1 MAYFRII
8 FKEDNKLW
16 RKYFTFAYRFV
27 IGDNEE
33 VKFPENYTLQSS
45 DVLKIQA
52 LNHQGEVV
60 KDISFFK
67 KEKMSPFQRTRSHI
81 LVREDIFQE
90 ELFKNLKKKYEKRLL
105 LDIKEKIEKRNDCLI
120 WENKILF

>member
-16 RKYFTFAYRFV
+16 QKYFTFAYRFV
-27 IGDNEE
+27 IGDNED

-67 KEKMSPFQRTRSHI
+67 VNEKLKEALLQLAEIPKFLDFT
-81 LVREDIFQE
+81 
-90 ELFKNLKKKYEKRLL
+90 EL
-105 LDIKEKIEKRNDCLI
+105 
-120 WENKILF
+120 

>member
-1 MAYFRII
+1 MAYFRIV

-33 VKFPENYTLQSS
+33 VKFPENYTHQSS

-60 KDISFFK
+60 KDFSFFK
-67 KEKMSPFQRTRSHI
+67 KEKMSPFQRTKSHI
-81 LVREDIFQE
+81 LVREDIFR
-90 ELFKNLKKKYEKRLL
+90 KNYLR
-105 LDIKEKIEKRNDCLI
+105 I
-120 WENKILF
+120 

>member
-27 IGDNEE
+27 IGDNED

-67 KEKMSPFQRTRSHI
+67 VKEKLKEALLQLAEIPKFLDFT
-81 LVREDIFQE
+81 
-90 ELFKNLKKKYEKRLL
+90 EL
-105 LDIKEKIEKRNDCLI
+105 
-120 WENKILF
+120 

>member
-27 IGDNEE
+27 IGDNED

-60 KDISFFK
+60 KDISSFK
-67 KEKMSPFQRTRSHI
+67 VNEKLKEALLQ
-81 LVREDIFQE
+81 LA
-90 ELFKNLKKKYEKRLL
+90 ELPKF
-105 LDIKEKIEKRNDCLI
+105 LDLAEL
-120 WENKILF
+120 

>member
-27 IGDNEE
+27 IGDNED

-67 KEKMSPFQRTRSHI
+67 VNEKLKEALLQLAEIPKFLDFT
-81 LVREDIFQE
+81 
-90 ELFKNLKKKYEKRLL
+90 EL
-105 LDIKEKIEKRNDCLI
+105 
-120 WENKILF
+120 

>member
-1 MAYFRII
+1 MAYFRIV

-67 KEKMSPFQRTRSHI
+67 VNEKLKEALLQ
-81 LVREDIFQE
+81 LA
-90 ELFKNLKKKYEKRLL
+90 ELSKF
-105 LDIKEKIEKRNDCLI
+105 LDFAKL
-120 WENKILF
+120 

>member
-1 MAYFRII
+1 MAYFRIV

-67 KEKMSPFQRTRSHI
+67 VNEKLKEALLQ
-81 LVREDIFQE
+81 LA
-90 ELFKNLKKKYEKRLL
+90 ELPKFFRF
-105 LDIKEKIEKRNDCLI
+105 C
-120 WENKILF
+120 

>member
-1 MAYFRII
+1 MAYFRIV

-27 IGDNEE
+27 IGDNED

-67 KEKMSPFQRTRSHI
+67 VNEKLKEALLQLAEIPKFLDFT
-81 LVREDIFQE
+81 
-90 ELFKNLKKKYEKRLL
+90 EL
-105 LDIKEKIEKRNDCLI
+105 
-120 WENKILF
+120 

>member
-1 MAYFRII
+1 MVYFRII

-27 IGDNEE
+27 IGDNED

-67 KEKMSPFQRTRSHI
+67 VNEKLKEALLQLAEIPKFLDFT
-81 LVREDIFQE
+81 
-90 ELFKNLKKKYEKRLL
+90 EL
-105 LDIKEKIEKRNDCLI
+105 
-120 WENKILF
+120 

>member
-16 RKYFTFAYRFV
+16 RRYFTFAYRFV
-27 IGDNEE
+27 IGDNED

-45 DVLKIQA
+45 DVFKIQA

-67 KEKMSPFQRTRSHI
+67 VNEKLKEALLQLAEIPKFLDFT
-81 LVREDIFQE
+81 
-90 ELFKNLKKKYEKRLL
+90 EL
-105 LDIKEKIEKRNDCLI
+105 
-120 WENKILF
+120 

>member
-1 MAYFRII
+1 MAYFRIV

-27 IGDNEE
+27 IGDNED

-67 KEKMSPFQRTRSHI
+67 VKEKLKEALLQLAEIPKFLDFT
-81 LVREDIFQE
+81 
-90 ELFKNLKKKYEKRLL
+90 EL
-105 LDIKEKIEKRNDCLI
+105 
-120 WENKILF
+120 

>member
-67 KEKMSPFQRTRSHI
+67 VNEKLKEALLQ
-81 LVREDIFQE
+81 LA
-90 ELFKNLKKKYEKRLL
+90 ELSKF
-105 LDIKEKIEKRNDCLI
+105 LDFAKL
-120 WENKILF
+120 

>member
-1 MAYFRII
+1 MAYFRIA

-27 IGDNEE
+27 IGDNED
-33 VKFPENYTLQSS
+33 VKFPENYALQSS

-67 KEKMSPFQRTRSHI
+67 VNEKLKEALLQ
-81 LVREDIFQE
+81 LA
-90 ELFKNLKKKYEKRLL
+90 ELPKF
-105 LDIKEKIEKRNDCLI
+105 LDFAEL
-120 WENKILF
+120 

>member
-1 MAYFRII
+1 MAYFRIV

-16 RKYFTFAYRFV
+16 QKYFTFAYRFV
-27 IGDNEE
+27 IGDNED

-67 KEKMSPFQRTRSHI
+67 VNEKLKEALLQ
-81 LVREDIFQE
+81 LA
-90 ELFKNLKKKYEKRLL
+90 ELPKFFSF
-105 LDIKEKIEKRNDCLI
+105 C
-120 WENKILF
+120 

>member
-27 IGDNEE
+27 IGDNED

-60 KDISFFK
+60 KDVSFFK
-67 KEKMSPFQRTRSHI
+67 VNEKLKEALLQ
-81 LVREDIFQE
+81 LA
-90 ELFKNLKKKYEKRLL
+90 ELSKF
-105 LDIKEKIEKRNDCLI
+105 LDFAKL
-120 WENKILF
+120 

>member
-1 MAYFRII
+1 MAYFRIV

-60 KDISFFK
+60 KDISSFK
-67 KEKMSPFQRTRSHI
+67 VNEKLKEALLQ
-81 LVREDIFQE
+81 LA
-90 ELFKNLKKKYEKRLL
+90 ELPKF
-105 LDIKEKIEKRNDCLI
+105 LDLAEL
-120 WENKILF
+120 

>member
-1 MAYFRII
+1 MVYFRII

-27 IGDNEE
+27 IGDNED

-67 KEKMSPFQRTRSHI
+67 VKEKLKEALLQLAEIPKFLDFT
-81 LVREDIFQE
+81 
-90 ELFKNLKKKYEKRLL
+90 EL
-105 LDIKEKIEKRNDCLI
+105 
-120 WENKILF
+120 

>member
-1 MAYFRII
+1 MAYFRIV

-27 IGDNEE
+27 IGDNED

-45 DVLKIQA
+45 NVLKIQA

-60 KDISFFK
+60 KDVSFFK
-67 KEKMSPFQRTRSHI
+67 VNEKLKEALLQ
-81 LVREDIFQE
+81 LA
-90 ELFKNLKKKYEKRLL
+90 ELSKF
-105 LDIKEKIEKRNDCLI
+105 LDFAKL
-120 WENKILF
+120 

>member
-1 MAYFRII
+1 MAYFRIV

-27 IGDNEE
+27 IGDNED
-33 VKFPENYTLQSS
+33 VKFPENYALQSS

-60 KDISFFK
+60 KDISSFK
-67 KEKMSPFQRTRSHI
+67 VNEKLKEALLQ
-81 LVREDIFQE
+81 LA
-90 ELFKNLKKKYEKRLL
+90 ELPKF
-105 LDIKEKIEKRNDCLI
+105 LDLAEL
-120 WENKILF
+120 

>member
-1 MAYFRII
+1 MAYFRIV

-16 RKYFTFAYRFV
+16 QKYFTFAYRFV

-67 KEKMSPFQRTRSHI
+67 VNETLKEALLQ
-81 LVREDIFQE
+81 LA
-90 ELFKNLKKKYEKRLL
+90 ELSKF
-105 LDIKEKIEKRNDCLI
+105 LDFAKL
-120 WENKILF
+120 

>member
-1 MAYFRII
+1 MTYFRIV

-27 IGDNEE
+27 IGDNED
-33 VKFPENYTLQSS
+33 VKFPENYTHQSS

-67 KEKMSPFQRTRSHI
+67 VNEKLKEALLQLT
-81 LVREDIFQE
+81 
-90 ELFKNLKKKYEKRLL
+90 ELPKF
-105 LDIKEKIEKRNDCLI
+105 LDFAEL
-120 WENKILF
+120 

>member
-16 RKYFTFAYRFV
+16 RKYFTFVYCFV
-27 IGDNEE
+27 IGNNEE

-60 KDISFFK
+60 KDISTFK
-67 KEKMSPFQRTRSHI
+67 MNEKLKET
-81 LVREDIFQE
+81 
-90 ELFKNLKKKYEKRLL
+90 LFTTS
-105 LDIKEKIEKRNDCLI
+105 
-120 WENKILF
+120 

>member
-1 MAYFRII
+1 MAYFRIV

-16 RKYFTFAYRFV
+16 QKYFTFAYRFV
-27 IGDNEE
+27 IGNNEE

-60 KDISFFK
+60 KDVSFFK
-67 KEKMSPFQRTRSHI
+67 KEKMSPFQRTKSHI

-90 ELFKNLKKKYEKRLL
+90 ELFKDLKGKRV
-105 LDIKEKIEKRNDCLI
+105 
-120 WENKILF
+120 

>member
-27 IGDNEE
+27 IGDNED

-67 KEKMSPFQRTRSHI
+67 VNEK
-81 LVREDIFQE
+81 
-90 ELFKNLKKKYEKRLL
+90 
-105 LDIKEKIEKRNDCLI
+105 IKEALLQLAEIPKFLDFTEL
-120 WENKILF
+120 

>member
-16 RKYFTFAYRFV
+16 RRYFTFAYRFV
-27 IGDNEE
+27 IGDNED

-67 KEKMSPFQRTRSHI
+67 VNEKLKEALLQLAEIPKFLDFT
-81 LVREDIFQE
+81 
-90 ELFKNLKKKYEKRLL
+90 EL
-105 LDIKEKIEKRNDCLI
+105 
-120 WENKILF
+120 

>member
-16 RKYFTFAYRFV
+16 WKYFTFAYRFV
-27 IGDNEE
+27 IGNNEE
-33 VKFPENYTLQSS
+33 VKCPENYTLQSS

-60 KDISFFK
+60 KDISSFK
-67 KEKMSPFQRTRSHI
+67 VNEKLKEALLQ
-81 LVREDIFQE
+81 LA
-90 ELFKNLKKKYEKRLL
+90 ELPKF
-105 LDIKEKIEKRNDCLI
+105 LDLAEL
-120 WENKILF
+120 

>member
-33 VKFPENYTLQSS
+33 VKFPQNYTLQSS

-67 KEKMSPFQRTRSHI
+67 VKEKLKEALLQLAEIPKFLDFT
-81 LVREDIFQE
+81 
-90 ELFKNLKKKYEKRLL
+90 EL
-105 LDIKEKIEKRNDCLI
+105 
-120 WENKILF
+120 

>member
-16 RKYFTFAYRFV
+16 RKYFTFIYCFV
-27 IGDNEE
+27 IGNNEE

-60 KDISFFK
+60 KDISTFK
-67 KEKMSPFQRTRSHI
+67 MKEKLKET
-81 LVREDIFQE
+81 
-90 ELFKNLKKKYEKRLL
+90 LFTTS
-105 LDIKEKIEKRNDCLI
+105 
-120 WENKILF
+120 